1 MERVI
6 NIGGQ
11 SVAMKATASTLRRY
25 RAQFGRDLLEDF
37 QTIQQAMGFSE
48 ADPGTVLPAA
58 GAVLDLVADL
68 AYIMARQADP
78 SVPVNPEDWLDR
90 FDVFPVD
97 VFASDVVLLWA
108 ESMGMLSEEEEDTKN
123 G

>member
-48 ADPGTVLPAA
+48 ADPGTALPAA

-108 ESMGMLSEEEEDTKN
+108 ESMGMLSKEEEDTKN